1 MANNEISQLNELEQV
16 WIPSIFLLLSYLSLH
31 VEDHLHSWHNKTAR
45 RWIRYSG
52 LCYRWTKAKVWNAS
66 QILFINGKRI
76 FSPSSPLSIPLG
88 YPGRTDQENGT
99 HSTLLSNSM
108 LKLFFSRRQRTART
122 TRQSRNK
129 IPSIKLLTPF
139 FMFKNKTTKRKPQQ
153 LM

>member
-139 FMFKNKTTKRKPQQ
+139 LCLQTKQQ
-153 LM
+153 KENPNN